1 MQFPWYVHYSMVS
14 PLESD
19 TDGTLEC
26 VQYYNELPNAESPF
40 HTGVET
46 DDMEQY
52 FSSVKKL
59 FKKYNKDYLTIT
71 LNVYDDNEKT
81 GLYYTVE
88 DLFTKKYWSK
98 RLSEKKREII
108 KIFKDHQMEIAE
120 LSDFDNRYG
129 SIPIVR
135 LVDIGQSV
143 LDLI

>member
-19 TDGTLEC
+19 ADGTLEC

-52 FSSVKKL
+52 FSSVKRL
-59 FKKYNKDYLTIT
+59 FKKYNKDYLTIS
-71 LNVYDDNEKT
+71 LNVYDDNEKN

>member
-59 FKKYNKDYLTIT
+59 FKKYNKDYLT
-71 LNVYDDNEKT
+71 NDDN
-81 GLYYTVE
+81 
-88 DLFTKKYWSK
+88 
-98 RLSEKKREII
+98 
-108 KIFKDHQMEIAE
+108 
-120 LSDFDNRYG
+120 
-129 SIPIVR
+129 VR
-135 LVDIGQSV
+135 LDILGGDFIACLQHLV
-143 LDLI
+143 QHHLGVKLIFGTTERYKSNFHMFHSFMCSFYSLLFYHICLVFTRPLQKFPLFGK

>member
-19 TDGTLEC
+19 ADGTLEC

-52 FSSVKKL
+52 FSSVKRL

-71 LNVYDDNEKT
+71 LNVYYEN
-81 GLYYTVE
+81 GIYYTVE
-88 DLFTKKYWSK
+88 DLFSKKYSQK
-98 RLSEKKREII
+98 VFSDKKMEII
-108 KIFKDHQMEIAE
+108 KIFKDHQMEISE
-120 LSDFDNRYG
+120 LSDIDNRYG

-135 LVDIGQSV
+135 LIDIGQSV

>member
-19 TDGTLEC
+19 ADGTLEC

-52 FSSVKKL
+52 FSSVKRL

-71 LNVYDDNEKT
+71 LNVYYED
-81 GLYYTVE
+81 GIYYTVE
-88 DLFTKKYWSK
+88 DLFSKKYSPK
-98 RLSEKKREII
+98 VFSEKKMEII

>member
-19 TDGTLEC
+19 ADGTLEC

-52 FSSVKKL
+52 FSSVKRL

-71 LNVYDDNEKT
+71 LNVYYED
-81 GLYYTVE
+81 GIYYTVE
-88 DLFTKKYWSK
+88 DLFSKKYSPK
-98 RLSEKKREII
+98 VFSEKKMEII
-108 KIFKDHQMEIAE
+108 KIFKDHQMEISE
-120 LSDFDNRYG
+120 LSDIDNRYG

>member
-19 TDGTLEC
+19 ADGTLEC

-52 FSSVKKL
+52 FSSVKRL
-59 FKKYNKDYLTIT
+59 FKKYNKDYLTIS
-71 LNVYDDNEKT
+71 LNVYYEN
-81 GLYYTVE
+81 GIYYTVE
-88 DLFTKKYWSK
+88 DLFSKKYSPK
-98 RLSEKKREII
+98 VFSEKKMEII

-135 LVDIGQSV
+135 LVDIGQAV

>member
-19 TDGTLEC
+19 ADGTLEC

-52 FSSVKKL
+52 FSSVKRL

-71 LNVYDDNEKT
+71 LNVYYED
-81 GLYYTVE
+81 GIYYTVE
-88 DLFTKKYWSK
+88 DLFSKKYSPK
-98 RLSEKKREII
+98 VFSEKKMEII

-129 SIPIVR
+129 SLPIVR

>member
-19 TDGTLEC
+19 TDGTIEC
-26 VQYYNELPNAESPF
+26 VQYYKDLPNAESPF

-52 FSSVKKL
+52 FYSVKRL
-59 FKKYNKDYLTIT
+59 FNKYNKDYLTIT
-71 LNVYDDNEKT
+71 LNVYYED
-81 GLYYTVE
+81 GIYYTVE
-88 DLFTKKYWSK
+88 DLFSKKYSPK
-98 RLSEKKREII
+98 IFSEKKMEII

-135 LVDIGQSV
+135 LVDIGQAV